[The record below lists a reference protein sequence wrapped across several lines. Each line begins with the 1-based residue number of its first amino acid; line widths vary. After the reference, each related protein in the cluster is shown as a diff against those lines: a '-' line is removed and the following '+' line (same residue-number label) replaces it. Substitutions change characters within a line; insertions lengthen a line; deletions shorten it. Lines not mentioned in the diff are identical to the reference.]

1 MKGEG
6 QDRLMDDMCCV
17 VRKWHGDQAAGDAA
31 LGYNSTTYLNARP

>member
-17 VRKWHGDQAAGDAA
+17 VREWYGDQAAGGPAVR
-31 LGYNSTTYLNARP
+31 YNNTTYLNARP